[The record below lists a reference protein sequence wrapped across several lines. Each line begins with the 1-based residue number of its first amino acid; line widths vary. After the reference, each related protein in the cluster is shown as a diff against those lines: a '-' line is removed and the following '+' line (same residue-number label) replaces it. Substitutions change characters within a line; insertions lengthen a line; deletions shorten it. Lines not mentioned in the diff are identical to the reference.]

1 MRIDRTIE
9 IIGENPKQ
17 TQEQIEKKLK
27 NYEKFQAKVNRL
39 TDYGHTKRMMARM
52 EYQKNKA
59 AEEKKHAAVKL
70 ETVS

>member
-17 TQEQIEKKLK
+17 TQEQIDKKLR
-27 NYEKFQAKVNRL
+27 NYAKFQAKVKRL

-59 AEEKKHAAVKL
+59 EEEKKHAAVKS
-70 ETVS
+70 ETVT

>member
-17 TQEQIEKKLK
+17 TQEQIAKKLK

-52 EYQKNKA
+52 EYQKAKEEESRKNA
-59 AEEKKHAAVKL
+59 ASKKKTA
-70 ETVS
+70 S